1 MIFTANVTMYHGNR
15 GLIQEGETINFSEEE
30 IKEFEPDY
38 FKQLFSGNEDEVA
51 KIFNPKSNAKDKEPS
66 TETQPPETEP
76 GDKNTPDENTEGDNA
91 GNENP
96 PDENTEGDNAGNEN
110 PPDENT
116 GNEKPKKTNKKK
128 TDTTEE

>member
-1 MIFTANVTMYHGNR
+1 MIFTANVMMYHGNR

-51 KIFNPKSNAKDKEPS
+51 KIFNPKSKAKDKEPS

-76 GDKNTPDENTEGDNA
+76 GDKNPPDENTEGDNT

-96 PDENTEGDNAGNEN
+96 PDENTEGDNTGNEN
-110 PPDENT
+110 PPD
-116 GNEKPKKTNKKK
+116 EKPKKTNKKK

>member
-1 MIFTANVTMYHGNR
+1 MIFTANVMMYHGNR

-38 FKQLFSGNEDEVA
+38 FKQLFSGNEDKVA
-51 KIFNPKSNAKDKEPS
+51 KIFNTKSKAKDKEPS
-66 TETQPPETEP
+66 TETQPPETEQ
-76 GDKNTPDENTEGDNA
+76 GDK
-91 GNENP
+91 NP
-96 PDENTEGDNAGNEN
+96 PDENTEGDNTGNEN

>member
-1 MIFTANVTMYHGNR
+1 MNFTAKETMYHGNR
-15 GLIQEGETINFSEEE
+15 GLIQAGESIDFSEEE

-51 KIFNPKSNAKDKEPS
+51 KIFNSKSKAKDKEPS

-76 GDKNTPDENTEGDNA
+76 GDNT
-91 GNENP
+91 
-96 PDENTEGDNAGNEN
+96 GNEN

>member
-1 MIFTANVTMYHGNR
+1 MIFTANVMMYHGHR

-51 KIFNPKSNAKDKEPS
+51 KIFNPKSKAKDKEPT
-66 TETQPPETEP
+66 TETKPPEIEP
-76 GDKNTPDENTEGDNA
+76 GDK
-91 GNENP
+91 NP
-96 PDENTEGDNAGNEN
+96 PDENTEGDNTGNEN
-110 PPDENT
+110 PPD
-116 GNEKPKKTNKKK
+116 EKPKKTNKKK

>member
-1 MIFTANVTMYHGNR
+1 MNFTAKETMYHGNR
-15 GLIQEGETINFSEEE
+15 GLIQAGESIDFSEEE

-51 KIFNPKSNAKDKEPS
+51 KIFNPKSKAKDKEPS

-76 GDKNTPDENTEGDNA
+76 GDKNPPDENTEGDNT

-96 PDENTEGDNAGNEN
+96 PDENTEGDNTGNEN

>member
-1 MIFTANVTMYHGNR
+1 MIFTANVMMYHGNR

-51 KIFNPKSNAKDKEPS
+51 KIFNTKSKAKDKEPS
-66 TETQPPETEP
+66 TETQPPDTEQ
-76 GDKNTPDENTEGDNA
+76 GDK
-91 GNENP
+91 NP
-96 PDENTEGDNAGNEN
+96 PDENTEGDNTGNEN
-110 PPDENT
+110 PPD
-116 GNEKPKKTNKKK
+116 EKPKKTNKKK

>member
-1 MIFTANVTMYHGNR
+1 MNFTAKETMYHGNR
-15 GLIQEGETINFSEEE
+15 GLIQAGESIDFSEEE

-51 KIFNPKSNAKDKEPS
+51 KIFNPKYKDKDE
-66 TETQPPETEP
+66 EP
-76 GDKNTPDENTEGDNA
+76 GDK
-91 GNENP
+91 NP
-96 PDENTEGDNAGNEN
+96 PDENTEGDNTGNEN

-116 GNEKPKKTNKKK
+116 GDEKPKKTSKKK

>member
-1 MIFTANVTMYHGNR
+1 MIFTANVMMYNGNR

-51 KIFNPKSNAKDKEPS
+51 KIFNLKSKAKDKEPS

-76 GDKNTPDENTEGDNA
+76 GDKN
-91 GNENP
+91 P
-96 PDENTEGDNAGNEN
+96 PDENTEGDNTGNEN
-110 PPDENT
+110 PLDENT

>member
-51 KIFNPKSNAKDKEPS
+51 KIFNPKSKAKDKEPS
-66 TETQPPETEP
+66 KQNRVTKIHQMKILKVTIQAMKIHQMKILETKSLRKQTKRKPILR
-76 GDKNTPDENTEGDNA
+76 KN
-91 GNENP
+91 
-96 PDENTEGDNAGNEN
+96 
-110 PPDENT
+110 
-116 GNEKPKKTNKKK
+116 K
-128 TDTTEE
+128 